1 MESFNEEN
9 KEGLLNTIK
18 VPRNLGQITERL
30 PKPQYNSENSAL
42 KRNSS
47 EPSRIGQIAQNNLR
61 ENLQSAKPGADYGLK
76 GLMPIQEKDE
86 PRSADPAKDTAT
98 RNRHAQYY

>member
-1 MESFNEEN
+1 VNHLSNTLHRLESFNEEN

-30 PKPQYNSENSAL
+30 PKPQYNSENSGM

-47 EPSRIGQIAQNNLR
+47 EPSRIG
-61 ENLQSAKPGADYGLK
+61 
-76 GLMPIQEKDE
+76 
-86 PRSADPAKDTAT
+86 
-98 RNRHAQYY
+98 